1 MKLPNIV
8 VRILAGAVFVGLL
21 LGGILINQYTF
32 LSIFILITLLSLYEF
47 YGLIEKNAGVKISKL
62 WGMGAGAVLVVA
74 SFLYFSTGITIGIAL
89 YIAFMILIFVGELY
103 LKREDPIKSLAYNVL
118 GQMYIAVPFSLACY
132 LAYAH
137 SSGDYHFLY
146 ILAVLVFIWV
156 NDSFAYLTGMTF
168 GKHRLFERISP
179 KKSWEGFI
187 GGAVFAMAASYA
199 FYYFFGELSVL
210 SWMGFAAV
218 TVVAGTWGDLI
229 ESLLKR
235 TLGVKDSGNMIP
247 GHGGILD
254 RFDSTLLAI
263 PAVVVYLLFLQA
275 AV

>member
-74 SFLYFSTGITIGIAL
+74 SFLYFSTGVTIGIAL
-89 YIAFMILIFVGELY
+89 YIAFMMLIFVGELY
-103 LKREDPIKSLAYNVL
+103 LKREDPIKSLAYTVL

-156 NDSFAYLTGMTF
+156 NDSFAYLTGMAF

-187 GGAVFAMAASYA
+187 GGAIFAMAVSYV

-254 RFDSTLLAI
+254 RLDSTLLAI
-263 PAVVVYLLFLQA
+263 PSVVVYLLFLQA
-275 AV
+275 AI

>member
-8 VRILAGAVFVGLL
+8 VRILAGTVFVGLL

-74 SFLYFSTGITIGIAL
+74 SFLYFSTGVTIGIAL
-89 YIAFMILIFVGELY
+89 YIAFMMLIFVGELY

-118 GQMYIAVPFSLACY
+118 GQIYIAVPFSLACY